1 MLALIQQQSL
11 HSLVSPSK
19 KTFSDPSPK
28 EPWSWHS
35 NTKTLYEKLSV
46 QYNTL
51 NINKKNVRIDE

>member
-1 MLALIQQQSL
+1 MVALTQQQSL
-11 HSLVSPSK
+11 RSLFSPSQ

-35 NTKTLYEKLSV
+35 NTKTLKEKLSV

-51 NINKKNVRIDE
+51 NINKK